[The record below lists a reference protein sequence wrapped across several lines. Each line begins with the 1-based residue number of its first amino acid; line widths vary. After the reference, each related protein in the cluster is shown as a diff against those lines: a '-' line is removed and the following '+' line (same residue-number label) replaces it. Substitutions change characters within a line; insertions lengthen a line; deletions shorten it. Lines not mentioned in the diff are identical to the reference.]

1 MANPLCEV
9 LLTTAELQSGPKGS
23 GAAGAIV
30 DFWGV
35 VRRLEQMR
43 EIKGIEYEANLAM
56 AEHQLQRI
64 AERSLG
70 EFELQSIVIHH
81 RLGFVA
87 VGEASVFVR
96 VTSQNRSQAFLA
108 SRWIMDELKRQVP
121 IWKRP
126 RFKGVNPA
134 ESEMSHPAVISA
146 S

>member
-1 MANPLCEV
+1 
-9 LLTTAELQSGPKGS
+9 
-23 GAAGAIV
+23 
-30 DFWGV
+30 
-35 VRRLEQMR
+35 
-43 EIKGIEYEANLAM
+43 M